1 MGFLSKLWKG
11 VKKTFKKVGKAIKK
25 GVQKVGKFM
34 DKIGIVGQIGLSL
47 IMPGIGGML
56 GKWAGS
62 MLAYQGAGAGIV
74 NAAGT
79 VLNAA
84 VNVGSKVSSVF
95 STVTEGVTNVLGEV
109 AGATL
114 NEIGLGDTI
123 SKMGWDISSKSFS
136 TVGNVASTA
145 FDATKATVGDLFSKS
160 TLTATNKFA
169 QQAATEATAKALSSA
184 GVEMPSVETLSDVG
198 TDFTSELSLGTAEK
212 PLFEVPNIVTP
223 EIVTPET
230 AFTPA
235 PSLLDRGVEAITELP
250 GKVGEAALNK
260 IESAPEDIVEYGTD
274 LVKDIATEKAYEAA
288 GIDRTPDVDQR
299 AYSTVVPGI
308 QAIDYTSGVA
318 SNIGFIS
325 PMPSSQRLAQSPYG
339 YGAALYNENT
349 YAARMRAMV

>member
-114 NEIGLGDTI
+114 NEIGLGDVVTD
-123 SKMGWDISSKSFS
+123 MGWNIKNKAFSDITKAA
-136 TVGNVASTA
+136 TTA

-169 QQAATEATAKALSSA
+169 QQAAAEAVTEVATEVTTEALSP
-184 GVEMPSVETLSDVG
+184 VEV
-198 TDFTSELSLGTAEK
+198 
-212 PLFEVPNIVTP
+212 EVPNIVTP
-223 EIVTPET
+223 ETVTPDI
-230 AFTPA
+230 ASTPP
-235 PSLLDRGVEAITELP
+235 PSLLDQGVEAIKELP
-250 GKVGEAALNK
+250 GKVGQAALDK
-260 IESAPEDIVEYGTD
+260 IESAPEDIVKYGTD

-288 GIDRTPDVDQR
+288 GIDRTPDVDRRSYQ
-299 AYSTVVPGI
+299 TVVPGI
-308 QAIDYTSGVA
+308 QAMDYTSGVA

>member
-11 VKKTFKKVGKAIKK
+11 VKKTVKKIGKGIKK
-25 GVQKVGKFM
+25 GIMKVGKFM

-56 GKWAGS
+56 GNWAGS
-62 MLAYQGAGAGIV
+62 MMAYQGMGAGIV

-84 VNVGSKVSSVF
+84 VNIGSKVSSVF
-95 STVTEGVTNVLGEV
+95 SSVTEGVTNVLGEV

-114 NEIGLGDTI
+114 NEIGLGDVVTE
-123 SKMGWDISSKSFS
+123 MGWDIKGKAFS
-136 TVGNVASTA
+136 NIGKVATEA

-169 QQAATEATAKALSSA
+169 QQTATKAAEAAMSKAGAPVDLSTESFAK
-184 GVEMPSVETLSDVG
+184 GVEDK
-198 TDFTSELSLGTAEK
+198 LSLGTPEK
-212 PLFEVPNIVTP
+212 PLFTTP
-223 EIVTPET
+223 EFKIPDVVTPET
-230 AFTPA
+230 AFTPP
-235 PSLLDRGVEAITELP
+235 PSLLDQGVEAIKELP
-250 GKVGEAALNK
+250 GKVGQAALDK

-274 LVKDIATEKAYEAA
+274 LVKDITTEKAYEAA
-288 GIDRTPDVDQR
+288 GIDTTPDVDQR
-299 AYSTVVPGI
+299 SYKTVIPGI

>member
-11 VKKTFKKVGKAIKK
+11 VKKTVKKIGKSIKK
-25 GVQKVGKFM
+25 GIMKVGKFM

-56 GKWAGS
+56 GNWAGS
-62 MLAYQGAGAGIV
+62 MMAYQGMGAGIV

-84 VNVGSKVSSVF
+84 VNIGSKVSSVF
-95 STVTEGVTNVLGEV
+95 SSVTEGVTNVLGEV

-114 NEIGLGDTI
+114 NEIGLGDTVG
-123 SKMGWDISSKSFS
+123 KMGWDISSKSFAN
-136 TVGNVASTA
+136 VGNVASTA

-169 QQAATEATAKALSSA
+169 LQTAAEKSLASGASEFSKFTVEPATALSEEEVVKLAAEEGLGDISKGTISA
-184 GVEMPSVETLSDVG
+184 T
-198 TDFTSELSLGTAEK
+198 TT
-212 PLFEVPNIVTP
+212 ITP
-223 EIVTPET
+223 TP
-230 AFTPA
+230 P

-274 LVKDIATEKAYEAA
+274 LVKDITTEKAYEAA
-288 GIDRTPDVDQR
+288 GIDTTPDVDQR
-299 AYSTVVPGI
+299 SYKTVIPGI